1 MIKAGRLGMNI
12 AVILAGGIGN
22 RMGIVDKPKQFIDVY
37 GKPIIVHTLEVFDN
51 HPEID
56 AIAVVCLSEWMDDLR
71 ILIRKYEINKVK
83 WLVEGGETRQLSVYN
98 AVKTLSQECSEDDI
112 LVVHDS
118 VRPLVTHKIIS
129 SNIAGARQFG
139 AVDTVV
145 PSADTIVRS
154 VDGERI
160 KEVPLRKELYLG
172 QTPQSFRLSLLR
184 RAHEKAR
191 AENNLDST
199 EDCQLVLELG
209 EEVHLVQGE
218 ELNFKITSFDDLL
231 LLKAGIKLGKTE
243 LL

>member
-1 MIKAGRLGMNI
+1 MNI

-209 EEVHLVQGE
+209 EEVHIVQGE
-218 ELNFKITSFDDLL
+218 QLNFKITSFDDLL
-231 LLKAGIKLGKTE
+231 LLKAVIKLGKTE

>member
-1 MIKAGRLGMNI
+1 MNI

-129 SNIAGARQFG
+129 RNIAGARQFG

-209 EEVHLVQGE
+209 EEVHIVQGE
-218 ELNFKITSFDDLL
+218 QLNFKITSFDDLL
-231 LLKAGIKLGKTE
+231 LLKAVIKLGKTE

>member
-1 MIKAGRLGMNI
+1 MMNI
-12 AVILAGGIGN
+12 AVILAGGTGS

-37 GKPIIVHTLEVFDN
+37 GKPIIVHTIEAFDN

-56 AIAVVCLSEWMDDLR
+56 AMAIVCLSEWMDDLR
-71 ILIRKYEINKVK
+71 ILLRRYEINKVR

-129 SNIAGARQFG
+129 SNIAGAKQFG
-139 AVDTVV
+139 AVDTVI
-145 PSADTIVRS
+145 PSADTIVKS
-154 VDGERI
+154 VDREKI
-160 KEVPLRKELYLG
+160 KEVPTRRELYQG

-184 RAHEKAR
+184 EAHQKAM
-191 AENNLDST
+191 AENNLNST
-199 EDCQLVLELG
+199 DDCQLVLELG

-218 ELNFKITSFDDLL
+218 KLNFKITSFDDLL
-231 LLKAGIKLGKTE
+231 LLKAVIKLGKTE
-243 LL
+243 ML

>member
-1 MIKAGRLGMNI
+1 MNV
-12 AVILAGGIGN
+12 AVILAGGTGS

-56 AIAVVCLSEWMDDLR
+56 AIAVVCLNEWMDDLR
-71 ILIRKYEINKVK
+71 ILLRKYEINKVK

-98 AVKTLSQECSEDDI
+98 AVQTLAVECSDDDI
-112 LVVHDS
+112 IVVHDS

-129 SNIAGARQFG
+129 SNIAGAKQFG

-145 PSADTIVRS
+145 PTADTIVRS
-154 VDGERI
+154 VDGEKI
-160 KEVPLRKELYLG
+160 NEIPLRSELYLG
-172 QTPQSFRLSLLR
+172 QTPQSFRLSLLK

-191 AENNLDST
+191 AEKNINST
-199 EDCQLVLELG
+199 DDCQLVLQLG

-218 ELNFKITSFDDLL
+218 KLNFKITSFDDLL
-231 LLKAGIKLGKTE
+231 LLKAVIKLGKTE
-243 LL
+243 IL

>member
-1 MIKAGRLGMNI
+1 MNI

-218 ELNFKITSFDDLL
+218 QLNFKITSFDDLL
-231 LLKAGIKLGKTE
+231 LLKAVIKLGKTE

>member
-218 ELNFKITSFDDLL
+218 KLNFKITSFDDLL
-231 LLKAGIKLGKTE
+231 LLKAVIKLGKTE